1 MSPLTRLIKLPIKS
15 FANGIWVVADL
26 LGLGN
31 SERHGHNVVAW
42 HEEHSDIISMSVF
55 DRMRCGMSA
64 SSRLSPLF
72 HGQVYSSMFCELE
85 LTETSQ
91 QNIISFGQLREERA
105 REREKRNGEVGAKTH
120 NTRSI
125 GPNLAF
131 PLLKLLPRFIIFF
144 TLNFAGL
151 P

>member
-1 MSPLTRLIKLPIKS
+1 
-15 FANGIWVVADL
+15 
-26 LGLGN
+26 
-31 SERHGHNVVAW
+31 
-42 HEEHSDIISMSVF
+42 
-55 DRMRCGMSA
+55 
-64 SSRLSPLF
+64 
-72 HGQVYSSMFCELE
+72 MFCELE
-85 LTETSQ
+85 LPETLQ

-131 PLLKLLPRFIIFF
+131 PLLKLLPRFSIFF

-151 P
+151 PKANDIIGVGCSQSDLQIFFVLLEDWAPGAPSVKLKVGFPPSVLMVYHLLPAIEICDKHHRHHRKHQHDKAHR